1 MLAKL
6 AAALAGPGLTLAVG
20 WALLAGLG
28 ALPDRPRGVRA
39 AYAFLAGQTLHGMAL
54 WALSL
59 AGWIRLDRAG
69 IASVAAG
76 LVLLGGCGAAWRHR
90 RAASASAP
98 PGSRATRASPGRPAR
113 SRLTTLAVVVA
124 GLQTG
129 ALFTQAATDPITDW
143 DGRMTWSTAAR
154 FVLDGASVTPPALTD
169 PEVYVTHP
177 RYPLLLPLGQA
188 TAMALVPAPL
198 RLFAARPLYA
208 IYFLALLVVV
218 HDATRRTAG
227 ARLAAAVLLLTATLP
242 TLATQL
248 DGGAAGAYSDL
259 PLGCLL
265 GAGVTLAVARRRGPG
280 EEWLAGLLLA
290 GAALVKNEGLLLA
303 PLALMAVL
311 AFPPRRDRQPATA
324 RLAAALRL
332 SVPLLAAVA
341 LLLTWRAR
349 IPNRFDERYFERFS
363 PADLLA
369 RLPGNLAA
377 PAERAFEMLGR
388 FADWGLFWWIAAGA
402 AVLGWRA
409 FRRREARVPAALL
422 AGTLTVAGAA
432 YATHPDLALVEVTWN
447 RLLLQAIVPILALL
461 ALALRGCRAR
471 LRRWGSIVRFRE
483 LRDAGRQGDAARR
496 ASGASHFS
504 QTLGEPRARRAA
516 ARRPDRARAA
526 RRAPGLPRRRRSRA
540 RRPVPHP
547 LLPALGRAVARGRS
561 RRILECAVLPPQP
574 GGRDAV
580 GPPARSLHARLA
592 RRAGRPRRGGR
603 LQRAAPALLRGHRLD
618 GLLGGEPLRRQ
629 RFRFARRRRRGRL
642 HPLPARPARASA
654 GAADAM
660 DRPRAVE
667 LRPSARAAEPRR
679 AALFAVF
686 YTLHVTGGSYLA
698 YMLHVPLAV
707 LAVNRM
713 ADPASRAT
721 WSGARPRAV
730 LALAAV
736 ACLALSVSLFLPY
749 LRHAEELGIRL
760 APGEAGQQ
768 AAVAWSWLTPSRHS
782 RIAGLQAG
790 PAYRGEA
797 GLFPG
802 VLPLLLSGLGLVL
815 LLRRSGLAMPGHAA
829 PMARRTF
836 FAGLA
841 LVALAVG
848 LADFFTLTASD
859 RPFLLAGRSFH
870 GYRGPLLLALLGL
883 GAALWA
889 MRRARPGAPG
899 AAAAIPC
906 PERTTHRLGVWPR
919 GLLLAGA
926 VSALLAHP
934 MVFDTLRDWVPGMR
948 ALRVPQRFWAFA
960 LPALALLIAIGFDAL
975 RSALPRRR
983 SRAAL
988 TMGAL
993 GLLALELA
1001 PVPLAWTRVPDE
1013 TELPGL
1019 LRQLRED
1026 PEVKGI
1032 LVLPIT
1038 GDFREAETMLLA
1050 SLHWKP
1056 IANGYSGFQP
1066 RSYRRLL
1073 GLFSPLPPVEEI
1085 PALRGLGISHL
1096 QVHRD
1101 RIPPGLQTATDRW
1114 LAAGENSGRLRLLVE
1129 EDRVLLYAIAGD

>member
-1 MLAKL
+1 MFPKL
-6 AAALAGPGLTLAVG
+6 AAALAGPGLALAVG

-28 ALPDRPRGVRA
+28 ALRDRTRTARA
-39 AYAFLAGQTLHGMAL
+39 AYAFLAGQTLLGATL

-76 LVLLGGCGAAWRHR
+76 LVLLGGCGAAWRLR
-90 RAASASAP
+90 RATSASAP
-98 PGSRATRASPGRPAR
+98 PGGRTTRANRASPGRPAR

-124 GLQTG
+124 GLQAG
-129 ALFTQAATDPITDW
+129 ALLTQAATDPITDW

-154 FVLDGASVTPPALTD
+154 FVLDSASATPPALTD
-169 PEVYVTHP
+169 PEIFVSHP

-208 IYFLALLVVV
+208 LYFLALLVVV

-227 ARLAAAVLLLTATLP
+227 ARLAAALLLLTATLP

-265 GAGVTLAVARRRGPG
+265 GAGVTLAVSRRRTPG
-280 EEWLAGLLLA
+280 EEWLASLLLA
-290 GAALVKNEGLLLA
+290 GAALAKNEGLLLA
-303 PLALMAVL
+303 PLALMALL

-324 RLAAALRL
+324 RFAAALRL
-332 SVPLLAAVA
+332 TVPLVAAVA

-363 PADLLA
+363 PAGLLA
-369 RLPGNLAA
+369 RLPGNLAG
-377 PAERAFEMLGR
+377 PAERALEMLGR

-422 AGTLTVAGAA
+422 AGTLAVAAAA

-471 LRRWGSIVRFRE
+471 LRRWGSIARFRE
-483 LRDAGRQGDAARR
+483 LRSRVGAATPLAAPASPWASHALATLLLAALAALALPAALRGFRVAVAPEPGDPFLTLYFLRWGARSLATGLAGFWDAPFFHPSPAVMTLADHLLGPSTLAWLAERVGLGAVAAYNALLLLSFAATGWTAYWVVNR
-496 ASGASHFS
+496 SGAS
-504 QTLGEPRARRAA
+504 
-516 ARRPDRARAA
+516 
-526 RRAPGLPRRRRSRA
+526 APASLVAG
-540 RRPVPHP
+540 V
-547 LLPALGRAVARGRS
+547 AVAFT
-561 RRILECAVLPPQP
+561 
-574 GGRDAV
+574 
-580 GPPARSLHARLA
+580 HF
-592 RRAGRPRRGGR
+592 
-603 LQRAAPALLRGHRLD
+603 RLD
-618 GLLGGEPLRRQ
+618 QLAHLEVLLTPWIPLALWG
-629 RFRFARRRRRGRL
+629 FDRL
-642 HPLPARPARASA
+642 L
-654 GAADAM
+654 
-660 DRPRAVE
+660 E
-667 LRPSARAAEPRR
+667 RPSPRR
-679 AALFAVF
+679 AALFAAF
-686 YTLHVTGGSYLA
+686 YALHVTGGGSFA
-698 YMLHVPLAV
+698 TMLHLPLAA
-707 LAVNRM
+707 LAFNRM

-730 LALAAV
+730 LALAAI

-749 LRHAEELGIRL
+749 LRHAEELGIRR
-760 APGEAGQQ
+760 APDEAGRQS
-768 AAVAWSWLTPSRHS
+768 AVAWSWLTPSRHS
-782 RIAGLQAG
+782 RIAGLQVG

-802 VLPLLLSGLGLVL
+802 ILPLLLGGLGLVL

-829 PMARRTF
+829 PTARRTF
-836 FAGLA
+836 VAGLA
-841 LVALAVG
+841 VVALAVG

-870 GYRGPLLLALLGL
+870 GYRGPFLLALLGL
-883 GAALWA
+883 AAALWA
-889 MRRARPGAPG
+889 LRRARPGAPG
-899 AAAAIPC
+899 AAAAIAC
-906 PERTTHRLGVWPR
+906 PGRATERLGVWPR

-926 VSALLAHP
+926 VAALLAHP
-934 MVFDTLRDWVPGMR
+934 MVFDALRLGVPGLKT
-948 ALRVPQRFWAFA
+948 LRVPQRFWAFA
-960 LPALALLIAIGFDAL
+960 LPALALLVAVGFDAL
-975 RSALPRRR
+975 QSALPRRR
-983 SRAAL
+983 SRVAL

-1001 PVPLAWTRVPDE
+1001 PVPLTWTRVPEEAD
-1013 TELPGL
+1013 LPRI
-1019 LRQLRED
+1019 LRRLRED
-1026 PEVKGI
+1026 PSVNGV

-1038 GDFREAETMLLA
+1038 GDSREAETMLLA
-1050 SLHWKP
+1050 SSHWKP
-1056 IANGYSGFQP
+1056 IANGYGGFQP

-1101 RIPPGLQTATDRW
+1101 RISPGLQAATDRW
-1114 LAAGENSGRLRLLVE
+1114 LAAGERSGSLQLLVE
-1129 EDRVLLYAIAGD
+1129 ENRTLLYAIAGD